1 MTDANASAPH
11 VFDATAATF
20 ETDVIQRSLQ
30 VPVLVDFWATWCGP
44 CKTLGP
50 ILEKLAAEYAGA
62 FLVAKVDVDKEQELA
77 AAFQIRSVPT
87 MVLVKDGQMLSLRG
101 PDTRHTLVA
110 GFGQRVL
117 TIEAPA
123 GMCFLDDTD
132 YAERQAMNQLRQSA
146 SKSGKQTLVAAFA
159 DCEQLASLGPG
170 SDPASLV
177 DMGMILWQN
186 GRIGETTRMPLAQ
199 SCNRC
204 RPRSDTNAAKATLP
218 TRRASGM
225 ALSAPAM
232 RDPMTTSAPSTLAW
246 QSRGKSSGA

>member
-1 MTDANASAPH
+1 MKTPLSRL
-11 VFDATAATF
+11 VLCAA
-20 ETDVIQRSLQ
+20 L
-30 VPVLVDFWATWCGP
+30 A
-44 CKTLGP
+44 
-50 ILEKLAAEYAGA
+50 LAA
-62 FLVAKVDVDKEQELA
+62 FPA
-77 AAFQIRSVPT
+77 ARQA
-87 MVLVKDGQMLSLRG
+87 DGQMLSLRG

-186 GRIGETTRMPLAQ
+186 GRIGETTRMPLADYIRLRAE
-199 SCNRC
+199 SM
-204 RPRSDTNAAKATLP
+204 PAEAGKLAAKAPAKPKIDKQAHATDQSAAIAYAATLDLGGQP
-218 TRRASGM
+218 YHAIGVTAATLIRAVPVDVVLLHVAGGKKAPDM
-225 ALSAPAM
+225 KTLYPLADKFVAQQLALNANP
-232 RDPMTTSAPSTLAW
+232 
-246 QSRGKSSGA
+246 